1 MNKAVQLSAEK
12 VQHIEAAPN
21 LISRNVNSITGSILL
36 LCTYTPSIDMEF
48 VIELSEGRTV
58 YTFCPELCHLDVL
71 GLKLTTVFR
80 LGRVTDVTVVTKDGS
95 PHSMQI
101 PLMMQEAAENAGFDK
116 ANITYYALEGGSA
129 HTISDLTIRKARHY
143 SEIETLM
150 PYSKLRKVTEILRS
164 PGGCPNDQKET
175 FQSVIEHFREE
186 VEEIAAAV
194 EKNDTENLME
204 EIGDVLFNVFLIAD
218 VARSKGLFDID
229 DVTAAVA
236 QKMVDKHDFVFED
249 RKWKY

>member
-1 MNKAVQLSAEK
+1 MEQQILVSQE
-12 VQHIEAAPN
+12 HISSIENAPN

-36 LCTYTPSIDMEF
+36 ICTYTPSIDMEF
-48 VIELSEGRTV
+48 VAGLSKGRDV

-116 ANITYYALEGGSA
+116 GNIAYYALEGGKA
-129 HTISDLTIRKARHY
+129 HTVSDLTIRKARHY

-150 PYSKLRKVTEILRS
+150 PYAKLRKVTEILRS

-175 FQSVIEHFREE
+175 FQSIIGHFREE
-186 VEEIAAAV
+186 VEEVAEAV
-194 EKNDTENLME
+194 EKQDIDNLKE
-204 EIGDVLFNVFLIAD
+204 EIGDVLFNVFLMAD
-218 VARSKGLFDID
+218 VARSQGLFDID

>member
-1 MNKAVQLSAEK
+1 MDKAVQVSSDTIQRVEN
-12 VQHIEAAPN
+12 APN
-21 LISRNVNSITGSILL
+21 IISRNVNSITGSILL
-36 LCTYTPSIDMEF
+36 LCTYTPSIDMDF
-48 VIELSEGRTV
+48 VAGLADGRAA

-116 ANITYYALEGGSA
+116 ESITYYALEGGAA
-129 HTISDLTIRKARHY
+129 HFISDLTVRKARHY
-143 SEIETLM
+143 SEIETLLA
-150 PYSKLRKVTEILRS
+150 YSKLRKVTEILRS
-164 PGGCPNDQKET
+164 PDGCPNDQKET
-175 FQSVIEHFREE
+175 FGSIIDHFREE
-186 VEEIAAAV
+186 VEEVADAV
-194 EKNDTENLME
+194 KKQDADNLKE
-204 EIGDVLFNVFLIAD
+204 ELGDVLFNVFLMAD
-218 VARSKGLFDID
+218 VAKSEGLFDIN

-236 QKMVDKHDFVFED
+236 QKMVDKHDFVFEN